1 MSAELGQRPNEL
13 RERILDA
20 TLHVICERGMA
31 RTRTSAIARTAGC
44 SEGSIYRYFEGKPEL
59 FREVVRTRLPT
70 LALPGLAGRAGSATV
85 EANLVD
91 AARAALSFYT
101 EVVPLYADLLSDRRD
116 GLPRGELTPRGAIAD
131 YLRAEQRLGRVRR
144 AADVELVAEL
154 LLSGCLGESFLLALA
169 GERLAEPHDERA
181 REIVRLAVRELEP
194 EEGVAP

>member
-1 MSAELGQRPNEL
+1 MSAELEHRPKEL

-20 TLHVICERGMA
+20 TLRVICERGMA
-31 RTRTSAIARTAGC
+31 RTRTSAIARAAGC

-59 FREVVRTRLPT
+59 FREVVRTRLPS
-70 LALPGLAGRAGSATV
+70 LALPGLARRAGSATV
-85 EANLVD
+85 EANLVV
-91 AARAALSFYT
+91 AAHAALSFYA

-116 GLPRGELTPRGAIAD
+116 GLPAGDLTPHGAIVD
-131 YLRAEQRLGRVRR
+131 YLRAEQRLGRVRSG
-144 AADVELVAEL
+144 ADIELVAQL

-169 GERLAEPHDERA
+169 RERFPESREGRA